1 MDFKDLKPNTF
12 YTRVVD
18 SGFDVFTFKNTYD
31 NSYLVC
37 DVAFRKNWSICNVSG
52 VRLST
57 PEEQHWLE
65 ECIKKDEF
73 IPKDIT
79 DTSFKKETNY
89 IVGKWYKTKMGSF
102 VKYSRTTSD
111 GIFESSE
118 FIDFSSHT
126 YSKRAANYGR
136 ASNTGNF
143 TEAILNEFE
152 KYLPDGH
159 PDKTE
164 NVLADMG
171 IPDYIKN
178 APFKIGQ
185 KVKLKGTGSA
195 VSDQENYGAKTG
207 EIVTITKI
215 DNRGGSASNKDPRY
229 YGDNFNVRG
238 YDLEAIDTKEN
249 DMDEILKECKRRYP
263 IGTKYK
269 CVSSK
274 HIDRIYEVTS
284 QSFRVPSFN
293 TVYAEGGKGVLYS
306 KGDYA
311 EIINILPEYVKCIVS
326 WTGFSSSKVG
336 KIYDTSIPPD
346 FTEKTWKN
354 LLNCSLGTH
363 FTPSTKEEFD
373 ISNKDT
379 VENLKDILKICKEK
393 YPIGTVFK
401 EISSS
406 NEYEVKEELMVQHA
420 IGISHVGIPFVY
432 LCGKYA
438 DIVKLP
444 EKNTSKKETLKIGD
458 IVVVTKQ
465 CHPSNVPEGNIGK
478 LVSIDDSTVPYDV
491 EWKETSSWCL
501 NVRKA
506 TLAEE
511 RSYFNSKAKKEPA
524 KDTSAEYKIGDWF
537 FVQQNTTVG
546 CRLTLGKVYQV
557 QKTNKDIW
565 VEAKEYGADGG
576 QIFLKDIR
584 KALPH
589 EIPVQDSLAVPIPKK
604 KVIIS
609 DIIEIKK
616 LKTF

>member
-12 YTRVVD
+12 YTRAVD
-18 SGFDVFTFKNTYD
+18 SGFDVFTFKNTYN

-37 DVAFRKNWSICNVSG
+37 DIAFRKNWEICNVSG

-73 IPKDIT
+73 IPK
-79 DTSFKKETNY
+79 TSIIKKETNY
-89 IVGKWYKTKMGSF
+89 IVGKWYKTNAGSF
-102 VKYSRTTSD
+102 VKYNRTTLD
-111 GIFESSE
+111 GIFEASE

-126 YSKRAANYGR
+126 YSKRTANYGR
-136 ASNTGNF
+136 ANNTGNF
-143 TEAILNEFE
+143 TSAILDEFQ

-159 PDKTE
+159 LDKTE

-178 APFKIGQ
+178 AKFKVGQ
-185 KVKLKGTGSA
+185 TVKLKGTGSA
-195 VSDQENYGAKTG
+195 VSGKENYGAKTG

-215 DNRGGSASNKDPRY
+215 DINGGVANKDDPRY
-229 YGDNFNVRG
+229 YGINFNVRG

-249 DMDEILKECKRRYP
+249 DMDEILKECKRKYP

-269 CVSSK
+269 CVLSK
-274 HIDRIYEVTS
+274 HSDSYEVTS

-293 TVYAEGGKGVLYS
+293 TVYAEEGKGVLYS
-306 KGDYA
+306 KGEYA
-311 EIINILPEYVKCIVS
+311 EIIDILPKYVKCILS
-326 WTGFSSSKVG
+326 WAGFSSSKVG
-336 KIYDTSIPPD
+336 KIYDTSVPPD
-346 FTEKTWKN
+346 FTGKTWQN
-354 LLNCSLGTH
+354 LLNCSLGTY

-373 ISNKDT
+373 TSNMDV
-379 VENLKDILKICKEK
+379 VENLK
-393 YPIGTVFK
+393 V
-401 EISSS
+401 
-406 NEYEVKEELMVQHA
+406 
-420 IGISHVGIPFVY
+420 
-432 LCGKYA
+432 
-438 DIVKLP
+438 
-444 EKNTSKKETLKIGD
+444 GD

-465 CHPSNVPEGNIGK
+465 YHPMNVPEGNIGK
-478 LVSIDDSTVPYDV
+478 LVGVDDSTVPYDV

-511 RSYFNSKAKKEPA
+511 RSYFDSKAKKEPA
-524 KDTSAEYKIGDWF
+524 KDTSAEYKLGDWF
-537 FVQQNTTVG
+537 FVQQNTTSG
-546 CRLTLGKVYQV
+546 CHLTVGKVYQI
-557 QKTNKDIW
+557 QDINGDYW

-589 EIPVQDSLAVPIPKK
+589 EITVQDSLAVPIPKK